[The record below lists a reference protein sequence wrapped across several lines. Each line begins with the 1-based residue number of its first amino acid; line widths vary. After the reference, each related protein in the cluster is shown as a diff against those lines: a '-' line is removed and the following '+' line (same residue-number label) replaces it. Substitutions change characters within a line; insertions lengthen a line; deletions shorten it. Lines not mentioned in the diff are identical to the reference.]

1 MLDGLIYRDEEI
13 IVSTIGQAGID
24 VDDYYSFARD
34 EDIVNDIYFTI
45 NHLQCPERIRFL
57 DEYVIPTNAGSGR
70 IYFIEPVE
78 CLQYQLWFDVMLR
91 ARGGVAFEIVGTT
104 SQGTGYI
111 YSGQEF
117 RISDGEAI
125 SYPSP
130 IYPTL
135 FANGVFFRQS
145 VNSAAQIQSTGN
157 MYTRFNVKRV
167 VGIDPLYFLDECKFP
182 PLPNPNGSIVS
193 TTQPGDLSWREE
205 WHITM
210 PPAETKHPLANHSR
224 PLNILNFLK

>member
-34 EDIVNDIYFTI
+34 DDVLNDVYSAI
-45 NHLQCPERIRFL
+45 NHLQCAERKQFL
-57 DEYVIPTNAGSGR
+57 DEYVIPTNVGSGP

-78 CLQYQLWFDVMLR
+78 YLQYQLWFEVMLI

-104 SQGTGYI
+104 SQGGGYV

-117 RISDGEAI
+117 RISGGNAI

-130 IYPTL
+130 IYPTP

-167 VGIDPLYFLDECKFP
+167 VGIDPLYFLDDCKFP
-182 PLPNPNGSIVS
+182 PIPNPNNSIVS
-193 TTQPGDLSWREE
+193 TTQPGDISWHER
-205 WHITM
+205 WGITM
-210 PPAETKHPLANHSR
+210 PPKETKQPLANHSR
-224 PLNILNFLK
+224 PLNILTFLK